1 MKKQLL
7 NLGFIAMGLALLMG
21 SAIATP
27 IQPYR
32 TLFVPAAYGPDRSAP
47 ELDGNVDDVYSAE
60 QSTDWMYP
68 NQQPAYGGPTDFT
81 AVFHLCYDLDYLY
94 CVAIITDDVEED
106 YDWTLSSPWMFDN
119 VEFFL
124 QLDTNT
130 TYTAYDAL
138 TEQMRVCRNLDS
150 VETAG
155 NLGRAAWGYY
165 MEPVTG
171 TGWITEVA
179 IPWATAADDAIL
191 PEDITVYIA
200 DAIGFDFS
208 GADSDNTDADPTVGN
223 RDYQT
228 AWDLDG
234 QDGTEDQ
241 AWQNVT
247 TFGYITFEIPL
258 GIDPVMDNTVRAYPN
273 PAGNSIIFEITGME
287 NVDIYNITGTK
298 VMSQLTTGMVDI
310 SSLKSGIYVAR
321 IGNDS
326 VRFVKE

>member
-7 NLGFIAMGLALLMG
+7 NLSFVAVGLALYIC
-21 SAIATP
+21 SAMATP

-32 TLFVPAAYGPDRSAP
+32 SMEVPAAAPAPD
-47 ELDGNVDDVYSAE
+47 LDGVVDAVYSAE

-68 NQQPAYGGPTDFT
+68 DQQAAYGGPSDFT

-155 NLGRAAWGYY
+155 NSGRAAWGYY

-179 IPWATAADDAIL
+179 IPWATAANDAIL
-191 PEDITVYIA
+191 PEDITVYMS

-208 GADSDNTDADPTVGN
+208 GADSDDTDADPTVGN

-234 QDGTEDQ
+234 QDGMEDQ

-247 TFGYITFEIPL
+247 TFGYITFEVWIG
-258 GIDPVMDNTVRAYPN
+258 GIENVTANTINAYPN
-273 PAGNSIIFEITGME
+273 PAGNSITFDITGMQ
-287 NVDIYNITGTK
+287 NVDIYSITGTK

-310 SSLKSGIYVAR
+310 SSLKSGLYVAR